1 MPAYVALTMSDCKH
15 WIGSLDDISSNA
27 CKHCVQNNQ
36 IKQLGEKWSTD
47 QIVRAH
53 LAYVLNDIEVI

>member
-1 MPAYVALTMSDCKH
+1 MSAYIALTMSDSKH

-27 CKHCVQNNQ
+27 CKYCIQNNQ
-36 IKQLGEKWSTD
+36 IKQLGEKWSPD

-53 LAYVLNDIEVI
+53 FSYLLNDIGI